1 MDTNHNRIKV
11 ADLEINDKN
20 KILITNTKGE
30 LEFSDINNIKTESYN
45 ALDYIVPGK
54 ALDARQGKVLK
65 NLIDDA
71 NELLTSD
78 NVDLNTLQKLGDAIE
93 VVRTSLNT
101 VSNDISN
108 IKASSYNAL
117 DYILPGKTLDAR
129 QGKVLK
135 DLIDDANEL
144 LASDNTDLNT
154 LQKLGDAIEMLRNS
168 LSSILVNDLNTGGT
182 TKALTAEMGK
192 TLQNNKVDK
201 ANGKSLL
208 ADTEIT
214 RLGTLSNYV
223 HAANHP
229 ASIITQDSA
238 NRFVSDAEKNSWNSK
253 QSALGYTAENTS
265 NKNTANGYAGLG
277 ADGKLISSQLPAITV
292 NDTFVVSSQVAML
305 ALTAET
311 GDIAVRTD
319 VSKSFILKGS
329 NSALLNDWQELLT
342 PTSEV
347 TKVFGRNGAVTA
359 QAGDYNADQITET
372 GSRKFQS
379 PSQQAFND
387 ATSSIQTQ
395 LNSKAST
402 TGSGASGT
410 WGINVTGNANT
421 TGGLLVHS
429 STNNEANKI
438 VRTDGN
444 GYIQAGWIN
453 TISGDNGATPINR
466 IYASNDQYLRYYTP
480 ANFIDTL
487 GLAMKSSTIPSNVY
501 NGTPVASYFLTE
513 GAVSGLKVKLPFNTN
528 SRKMVSFTVRL
539 YQSYEA
545 YDIQFSGYLYDGID
559 NWYSPKAVMICGTNP
574 LNVIM
579 GRDSDGKAYVWL
591 SGGSYS
597 GAAVFDVV
605 GGYNT
610 ADWNNGWTITNDSSV
625 PNQTLNTTVHPG
637 IDTNSYKYYSAFSGL
652 VSSGSG
658 FQTANYAVNTRN
670 RIWSFGD
677 ADQHGI
683 SYFQGNSGQYG
694 TDSIGI
700 HFGDATNGG
709 SKFIF
714 ASNGDLRTSG
724 SITSSALG
732 VNQTNGTGQ
741 GLSLYGGAASGRP
754 SYGLMFA
761 TTSNYGGHG
770 SVSGDWAT
778 YFTMD
783 GATNRGWVF
792 RSNDT
797 NIASIS
803 ATGVFTGSN
812 FVGPLS
818 GNASTATIANQMNWT
833 NYGGGHTIFD
843 ASSSVS
849 PSGRSINNVNSEILW
864 TPTYPTLMGWNGNNT
879 YGVRVDSSRL
889 SDRSSRADGNFYIDD
904 NYGNGIVGV
913 YSSTR
918 YQGIYAMGDAYKL
931 SADGTATNN
940 CYGLAWTHSNV
951 GGQSIAGLSHQLLV
965 MDAGTTKT
973 AIGTGIWTSGA
984 VTGSR
989 FAAGY
994 DAGIPNSFSCSDWF
1008 RSGGP
1013 TGWYNGTYGGGIW
1026 MQNPTNVEIYGNKQL
1041 LVNNNITATGDIIA
1055 YYSDERLKTKK
1066 GAITNALDKVSKLNG
1081 FYYKNNDLAKSFGY
1095 KSDDVQLG
1103 LSAQE
1108 VQAVLPEIVTSAPFD
1123 REILEDGTEISKSGE
1138 NYLTVNYAK
1147 VVPLLIE
1154 AIKEQQLQINDLRSQ
1169 ISKIKNEYKS

>member
-11 ADLEINDKN
+11 ADLEKNEQN

-30 LEFSDINNIKTESYN
+30 LEFSDISTIKTENHN
-45 ALDYIVPGK
+45 ALDYILPGK
-54 ALDARQGKVLK
+54 ALDARQGKILK
-65 NLIDDA
+65 DLIDDA
-71 NELLTSD
+71 NELLASD

-93 VVRTSLNT
+93 TVRTSLNT
-101 VSNDISN
+101 VSNDVTNIQASN
-108 IKASSYNAL
+108 YNAL
-117 DYILPGKTLDAR
+117 DYIVPGKTLDAR

-135 DLIDDANEL
+135 DLIDDVSQL
-144 LASDNTDLNT
+144 LASNHTDLNT
-154 LQKLGDAIEMLRNS
+154 LQKLGDVVEVLRTA
-168 LSSILVNDLNTGGT
+168 LSTILVNDLTTGGT

-192 TLQNNKVDK
+192 ALQSTKVDK
-201 ANGKSLL
+201 VTGKSLL
-208 ADTEIT
+208 SDTEIT

-223 HAANHP
+223 HPASHP
-229 ASIITQDSA
+229 ASIITQDPA
-238 NRFVSDAEKNSWNSK
+238 NRFVSDTEKNSWNSK
-253 QSALGYTAENTS
+253 QAALGYTAENAS

-277 ADGKLISSQLPAITV
+277 SDGKLISSQLPAITV
-292 NDTFVVSSQVAML
+292 NDTFVVASQAAML

-319 VSKSFILKGS
+319 LSKSFILKGS
-329 NSALLNDWQELLT
+329 NSALLSDWQELLT

-359 QAGDYNADQITET
+359 EAGDYNADQITET
-372 GSRKFQS
+372 GSRRFQT

-395 LNSKAST
+395 LNSKVSA

-410 WGINVTGNANT
+410 WSINVTGDANT

-429 STNNEANKI
+429 STNNEPNKI
-438 VRTDGN
+438 VRTDSN

-453 TISGDNGATPINR
+453 TASGDNGATPINR

-480 ANFIDTL
+480 ANFINTL
-487 GLAMKSSTIPSNVY
+487 DLATTASTIPSNIY
-501 NGTPVASYFLTE
+501 NGTPVASYFLTG
-513 GAVSGLKVKLPFNTN
+513 GAVSGLKVKLPFAA
-528 SRKMVSFTVRL
+528 SSGKMVSFTVRL

-545 YDIQFSGYLYDGID
+545 YDIQFSGYLYETID
-559 NWYSPKAVMICGTNP
+559 NWYSPKAVMICGTSP

-579 GRDSDGKAYVWL
+579 GKDSDGKAYVWL

-610 ADWNNGWTITNDSSV
+610 ADWNTGWSITHDSSV
-625 PNQTLNTTVHPG
+625 PNQTLNTTVYPG
-637 IDTNSYKYYSAFSGL
+637 IDTSSYRYYSAFSGL

-700 HFGDATNGG
+700 HFGNATNAG

-714 ASNGDLRTSG
+714 ASNGDLLTSG
-724 SITSSALG
+724 LTTSTGLG
-732 VNQTNGTGQ
+732 VAQTNGNGQ
-741 GLSLYGGAASGRP
+741 GISLYNSAVIGMP

-761 TTSNYGGHG
+761 TTSNFSGHG
-770 SVSGDWAT
+770 SVNGDWAT
-778 YFTMD
+778 YFTMG
-783 GATNRGWVF
+783 GATNRGWIF
-792 RSNDT
+792 RSEGS

-849 PSGRSINNVNSEILW
+849 PSGRSVNNVNSEVLW
-864 TPTYPTLMGWNGNNT
+864 TPTFPTLMGWNGNNT

-931 SADGTATNN
+931 AADGSTSGN

-951 GGQSIAGLSHQLLV
+951 GGQSVAGLSHQLLV
-965 MDAGTTKT
+965 MEAGTTKT
-973 AIGTGIWTSGA
+973 AIGTGIWTSGV

-994 DAGIPNSFSCSDWF
+994 DSGIPNSVSCSDWF
-1008 RSGGP
+1008 RSAGP
-1013 TGWYNGTYGGGIW
+1013 TGWFNSTYGGGIF
-1026 MQNPTNVEIYGNKQL
+1026 MQNSTNVEIYNNKQL

-1066 GAITNALDKVSKLNG
+1066 GNITNAIDKVKTLNG
-1081 FYYKNNDLAKSFGY
+1081 FYYKNNRLAKSFGY
-1095 KSDDVQLG
+1095 KSTDLQIG

-1108 VQAVLPEIVTSAPFD
+1108 VQAILPEVVTTAPFD
-1123 REILEDGTEISKSGE
+1123 RKITEDGNEVSKSGE

-1147 VVPLLIE
+1147 LVPLLVE
-1154 AIKEQQLQINDLRSQ
+1154 AIKEQQAQIDYLLA
-1169 ISKIKNEYKS
+1169 KIGE